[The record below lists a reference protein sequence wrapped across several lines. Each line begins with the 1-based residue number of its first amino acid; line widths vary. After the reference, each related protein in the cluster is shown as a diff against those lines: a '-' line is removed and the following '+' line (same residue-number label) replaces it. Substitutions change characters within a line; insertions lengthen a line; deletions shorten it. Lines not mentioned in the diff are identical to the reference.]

1 MGRAEGIN
9 EKRASKKAPVDVSN
23 LLKQKK
29 KTAQKPK
36 KFYMMIHSFDSA
48 LTPTKPI
55 SANVVGCLLD
65 VGAPA

>member
-29 KTAQKPK
+29 KLHRNQKN
-36 KFYMMIHSFDSA
+36 S
-48 LTPTKPI
+48 T
-55 SANVVGCLLD
+55 
-65 VGAPA
+65 